1 MKQIGRLASIMLA
14 TLAAWPAQAA
24 QMAQVARQTAPPIAA
39 ERVPQRRDD
48 MPSCREGLGF
58 AGPAVLTVRFGLM
71 RLLLDPAA
79 APESGWPD
87 PRPDLLLLSRAS
99 DEQLARLAQQPYMSV
114 PLLGPE
120 TALRRLRELGLRRL
134 HGLQAFEALDVSK
147 AGVRLRLTAMPAHGG
162 LSALLD
168 FQQGWRNC
176 RIYVSGEEGETAEQ
190 IAERLPGADM
200 AVLWQG
206 GERVIRD
213 LRRELVTQRGP
224 SLQAAR

>member
-1 MKQIGRLASIMLA
+1 MNRIRGLASIMLA
-14 TLAAWPAQAA
+14 VLAAGPAQTAQTAQAA
-24 QMAQVARQTAPPIAA
+24 RQAAAPIAA
-39 ERVPQRRDD
+39 ERMPLRRDD
-48 MPSCREGLGF
+48 APSCREGLGF

-79 APESGWPD
+79 APDSGWPD

-99 DEQLARLAQQPYMSV
+99 DEQLARLAQQPYISV

-120 TALRRLRELGLRRL
+120 PALRRLRELGLRRL
-134 HGLQAFEALDVSK
+134 HGLEVFEALEVSK

-168 FQQGWRNC
+168 FQQGWRSC
-176 RIYVSGEEGETAEQ
+176 RIYVSGDEGETAEQ

-206 GERVIRD
+206 GQRVIRD

>member
-1 MKQIGRLASIMLA
+1 MNRIGRLASIMLA
-14 TLAAWPAQAA
+14 ALSAVPAQAA
-24 QMAQVARQTAPPIAA
+24 LAAPPQRAAAPIAA
-39 ERVPQRRDD
+39 ERTPVRRDD
-48 MPSCREGLGF
+48 APSCRAGLGF

-79 APESGWPD
+79 APDSGWPE

-99 DEQLARLAQQPYMSV
+99 DAQLARLAQQPYMSV

-134 HGLQAFEALDVSK
+134 HGLQTFEALEVSK
-147 AGVRLRLTAMPAHGG
+147 AGVRLRLTAMPAHDG

-168 FQQGWRNC
+168 FQQGWRSC
-176 RIYVSGEEGETAEQ
+176 RIYVSGDEGETAER
-190 IAERLPGADM
+190 IAERLPGADL

-206 GERVIRD
+206 GERVIRE
-213 LRRELVTQRGP
+213 LRHELAAQGP
-224 SLQAAR
+224 ALQAAR